1 MSSVKKLYL
10 ETNLQIIFCVTL
22 MAILGVSSITPAFP
36 KIIENFNILP
46 QNVGLLIT
54 CFTLPGIVLTP
65 LLGIFA
71 DRYGRKKILV
81 PSLMIFGIAGS
92 LCAFTRDFNSLLIL
106 RTIQGIGAASL
117 GFLNITILGDL
128 YSGKE
133 RTAAMGYNVSVLSV
147 GTATFPIIGGI
158 LATFGWYYPFFL
170 PVLAIPIGLVSLLLL
185 KSPEQIN
192 RVFFKDYLFNTW
204 VIVKNRKVVGLF
216 IASIIGFI
224 ILYGPL
230 LTYLPLLIEQGFNG
244 SSVIIGLIMATMSI
258 TTALISSN
266 LGNLT
271 KRFSE
276 ENLLWSS
283 FILYTVALLMIP
295 KVPNI
300 WMLTVAIIIYGIGHG
315 LNIPTIQTLLA
326 GSSSVEERGVIM
338 SLNGMVLRIGQTLGP
353 LVMGIIFV
361 GWGLESTFY
370 MGSILALIMFIIIK
384 ILIK

>member
-1 MSSVKKLYL
+1 MKKLYL

-54 CFTLPGIVLTP
+54 CFTLPGIFLTP
-65 LLGIFA
+65 ILGIFA
-71 DRYGRKKILV
+71 DRYGRKKILI
-81 PSLMIFGIAGS
+81 PSLIVFGIAGS
-92 LCAFTRDFNSLLIL
+92 LCAFVRDFNSLLIL
-106 RTIQGIGAASL
+106 RIIQGIGAASL

-133 RTAAMGYNVSVLSV
+133 RTTAMGYNVSVLSI

-158 LATFGWYYPFFL
+158 LATFGWYFPFFL

-185 KSPEQIN
+185 NNHEQKS
-192 RVFFKDYLFNTW
+192 RVLFKEYLFNAW
-204 VIVKNRKVVGLF
+204 IIVKNRKVVGLF

-224 ILYGPL
+224 ILYGSL
-230 LTYLPLLIEQGFNG
+230 LTFLPLLIGKGFNG

-258 TTALISSN
+258 TTAIISSN
-266 LGNLT
+266 LGNLIR
-271 KRFSE
+271 RFSE
-276 ENLLWSS
+276 ESLLRSS
-283 FILYTVALLMIP
+283 FVFYAIALLMIP
-295 KVPNI
+295 KVPNL
-300 WMLTVAIIIYGIGHG
+300 WMLAVAIIFYGIGHG

-326 GSSSVEERGVIM
+326 ELSSTEERGVIM

-353 LVMGIIFV
+353 IVMGIIFV
-361 GWGLESTFY
+361 AWGLESTFY
-370 MGSILALIMFIIIK
+370 MGSILALIMFIITK
-384 ILIK
+384 FLIK

>member
-1 MSSVKKLYL
+1 
-10 ETNLQIIFCVTL
+10 
-22 MAILGVSSITPAFP
+22 
-36 KIIENFNILP
+36 
-46 QNVGLLIT
+46 
-54 CFTLPGIVLTP
+54 
-65 LLGIFA
+65 
-71 DRYGRKKILV
+71 
-81 PSLMIFGIAGS
+81 
-92 LCAFTRDFNSLLIL
+92 
-106 RTIQGIGAASL
+106 
-117 GFLNITILGDL
+117 
-128 YSGKE
+128 
-133 RTAAMGYNVSVLSV
+133 MGYNVSVLSV

>member
-1 MSSVKKLYL
+1 
-10 ETNLQIIFCVTL
+10 

-54 CFTLPGIVLTP
+54 CFTLPGIFLTP

-81 PSLMIFGIAGS
+81 PSLMVFGIAGS
-92 LCAFTRDFNSLLIL
+92 LCGFARDFNSLLIL

-117 GFLNITILGDL
+117 GFLNVTILGDF

-133 RTAAMGYNVSVLSV
+133 RTVAMGYNVSVLSI

-185 KSPEQIN
+185 NNPEQKS
-192 RVFFKDYLFNTW
+192 RVFLKEYLFNAW
-204 VIVKNRKVVGLF
+204 VIVRKRKVVGLF

-224 ILYGPL
+224 ILYGSL
-230 LTYLPLLIEQGFNG
+230 LTYLPLLIGQGFHG

-258 TTALISSN
+258 TTAIISSN
-266 LGNLT
+266 LGNLIS
-271 KRFSE
+271 RFSE
-276 ENLLWSS
+276 ENLLRSS
-283 FILYTVALLMIP
+283 FIFYAIALLMIP
-295 KVPNI
+295 KVPNL
-300 WMLTVAIIIYGIGHG
+300 WMLAVAIIFYGIGHG

-326 GSSSVEERGVIM
+326 GLSSTEERGIIM

-370 MGSILALIMFIIIK
+370 TGSILALIMFIITK